1 MFLFALKL
9 VAEFAL
15 GCVLD
20 VVLSPVAKV
29 IKTFT
34 TGLIY

>member
-1 MFLFALKL
+1 MFLLGLLFD
-9 VAEFAL
+9 FAL

-20 VVLSPVAKV
+20 VVLSPVARV